1 MKGIVFDI
9 KHFAIHDGPGIRTS
23 IFFKGCPLRCWWCH
37 NPESQKCG
45 IEKLDFKFNG
55 SDSIGWG
62 TSANQLLIEVE
73 KDRPFYEQSGGG
85 ITFTGGEPLLQSD
98 FLIESAKLLKKNNFH
113 LCLDTT
119 GYSSFEVF
127 EKASADFDLFLF
139 DIKLIDSEKH
149 KKYTG
154 VSNKQILKNLE
165 YLINTDKSVQIRFP
179 LIPTINDSLD
189 DLEKIATYL
198 NQFKSIKNINI
209 LPYHRIAH
217 GKYEKLQIENKMKEI
232 REPEKKEIDSVKL
245 FFEQFGLNAIIG
257 G

>member
-55 SDSIGWG
+55 SDSIGWE

-85 ITFTGGEPLLQSD
+85 ITFSGGEPLLQAD
-98 FLIESAKLLKKNNFH
+98 FLIESAKYFKKNNFH

-127 EKASADFDLFLF
+127 EKACAVFDLFLF
-139 DIKLIDSEKH
+139 DIKLIDAEKH

-189 DLEKIATYL
+189 DLKKIATYL
-198 NQFKSIKNINI
+198 NQFKSIKNIYI

-245 FFEQFGLNAIIG
+245 FFEQFGFNAIIG